1 MAREFAPDVQQ
12 LLREQMAAGN
22 YGSEDDLLRDALGT
36 LIQRNED
43 LAAIK
48 EGIADM
54 EAGRTRP
61 LRDAAE
67 EIGRKYGLTQE

>member
-1 MAREFAPDVQQ
+1 MAHEFAPDVQQ

-36 LIQRNED
+36 LRQRNED
-43 LAAIK
+43 LAAIR

-54 EAGRTRP
+54 EAGRTR
-61 LRDAAE
+61 
-67 EIGRKYGLTQE
+67 